1 MKKRIFTLTIMALAL
16 VLTVQAQYYPTRPSY
31 PSRGARTHAYPSR
44 SRYAADSYFGMR
56 IGMGVATVSSD
67 APELD
72 GKSAKTGLEAGLV
85 AGFQIAPATPLYFE
99 TGLFYTEK
107 GGRSGKGDNKF
118 TYGLNYLE
126 VPLLLKY
133 RYITPDRL
141 SIEPFMGGFVAC
153 GVGGKIKNYGN
164 RVAYNSF
171 GDGGFRRF
179 DAGLKLGCGLAY
191 DFFYIGA
198 SYDIGLANIGQDLFD
213 DTHTGCLNLTVGLN
227 F

>member
-1 MKKRIFTLTIMALAL
+1 MNKRIFTLTILTLAIAL
-16 VLTVQAQYYPTRPSY
+16 TSSAQYRPTRPAY
-31 PSRGARTHAYPSR
+31 PSRGVRTHSYYSR
-44 SRYAADSYFGMR
+44 TPITDSYFGMR
-56 IGMGVATVSSD
+56 VGLGVATVNSD

-72 GKSAKTGLEAGLV
+72 GKSARTGLEAGV
-85 AGFQIAPATPLYFE
+85 AAGFQIVPASPLYFE
-99 TGLFYTEK
+99 TGLYYTEK
-107 GGRSGKGDNKF
+107 GGRSGSGPGKF
-118 TYGLNYLE
+118 TYSLDYLE

-141 SIEPFMGGFVAC
+141 SIEPFMGGYVAC

-164 RVAYNSF
+164 RVAYSSF
-171 GDGGFRRF
+171 GDGAFRRF
-179 DAGLKLGCGLAY
+179 DAGLKLGCGLSY
-191 DFFYIGA
+191 DIFYVGA

>member
-1 MKKRIFTLTIMALAL
+1 MNKRIFTLAIMTLAITL
-16 VLTVQAQYYPTRPSY
+16 VASAQYRPTRP
-31 PSRGARTHAYPSR
+31 TYPSR
-44 SRYAADSYFGMR
+44 SSYPGRSSYYSTDSYFGMR
-56 IGMGVATVSSD
+56 VGLGVATVNSD

-72 GKSAKTGLEAGLV
+72 GKSARTGLEAGLA
-85 AGFQIAPATPLYFE
+85 AGFQIVPASPLYFE
-99 TGLFYTEK
+99 TGLYYTEK
-107 GGRSGKGDNKF
+107 GGRSGSGASKF
-118 TYGLNYLE
+118 TYSLDYLE

-153 GVGGKIKNYGN
+153 GVGGKIKNYG
-164 RVAYNSF
+164 RHEAYSSF
-171 GDGGFRRF
+171 GDGAFRRF
-179 DAGLKLGCGLAY
+179 DAGLKLGCGLSY
-191 DFFYIGA
+191 DIFYVGA

>member
-1 MKKRIFTLTIMALAL
+1 MKQRILTTAFMALAL
-16 VLTVQAQYYPTRPSY
+16 VLTAQAQYHPTRPSY

-56 IGMGVATVSSD
+56 VGMGIATVNSD

-72 GKSAKTGLEAGLV
+72 GKSAKTGLEVGMV
-85 AGFQIAPATPLYFE
+85 AGFQVLPTSPLYFE
-99 TGLFYTEK
+99 TGLFFTEK
-107 GGRSGKGDNKF
+107 GGRSGSGSSKF
-118 TYGLNYLE
+118 TYNLDYLE

-141 SIEPFMGGFVAC
+141 SIEPFMGGYVAC
-153 GVGGKIKNYGN
+153 GVAGKIKNYGS
-164 RVAYNSF
+164 RQAYSSF

-191 DFFYIGA
+191 DFFYVGA